1 MKGIRLG
8 YAMCGSFCTIAES
21 LTQLKILSEMG
32 ADILP
37 IMSDIVYNNDTRFTN
52 HKQLRAEVEEI
63 TKKEIV
69 HTVITA
75 EPIGPKRLLD
85 VLVVSPCTGNTLGK
99 IANGITDSSVT
110 MAVKAHLRNDR
121 PVVLCI
127 ATNDALSASAKN
139 IGLLLNTKNIYF
151 VPFAQDDAIKKSTS
165 LISFFEKLP
174 QTVEYA
180 LSGKQLQPLFAV
192 NINN

>member
-8 YAMCGSFCTIAES
+8 YAMCGSFCTIADS
-21 LTQLKILSEMG
+21 LKQLKNLSELG
-32 ADILP
+32 ADITP
-37 IMSDIVYNNDTRFTN
+37 IMSDIVYNSDTRFTN
-52 HKQLRAEVEEI
+52 HKELQAQVKEI

-69 HTVITA
+69 HTVIQA

-85 VLVVSPCTGNTLGK
+85 ILVVSPCTGNTLGK

-110 MAVKAHLRNDR
+110 MAVKAHLRNER

-139 IGLLLNTKNIYF
+139 IGLLLNTKNVYF

-165 LISFFEKLP
+165 LISIFEKIP
-174 QTVEYA
+174 QTIEYA
-180 LSGKQLQPLFAV
+180 LNGKQLQPLLA
-192 NINN
+192 I